1 MFLKKNETHSLA
13 PLVEESRKLSQ
24 RIQQK
29 DYSAAIQV
37 SSKSSEV
44 QEIANNVNQALESM
58 KKDAQ
63 HVDIRLKLVTK
74 AIEIGLWDME
84 VVAGDP
90 VNPSNTFT
98 WSEEFRAMLGYQSEK
113 DFPNVLNSWAS
124 RLHPEDHD
132 RALTEL
138 SDHLLDFTGKTPYDV
153 QYRLKLKHGEYRW
166 FRATGTTIR
175 DQQGVPLRIAGALLD
190 VHDQKIKS
198 EELEAMVTRYDLI
211 NLVLVEAPYDVNIIG
226 GNIENPDNTFWWS
239 PQFRAT
245 LGFKDEQDFPSK
257 LSSWAS
263 ILYPEDAEMAIKIL
277 NDHLNDYTGRTPYE
291 MECRLVRK
299 NGEHRWYYCSGKSIR
314 DSKGVPI
321 RIAGT
326 IRDITVEKEKQAVA
340 DELTLKIQH
349 LSDSITEMVNGVN
362 SVSNQAQELATA
374 QEQSTE
380 AANQAK
386 VSAEE
391 TQNIS
396 NFIKEIAN
404 QTNLLGLNAAIE
416 ASRAGEQGR
425 GFAVVADEVRKL
437 AIHSADATGNI
448 ETSLDEMKTL
458 IERILHNIGNMSTL
472 TQTQAALTQQVNAST
487 DEINSMSKALLDFAR
502 TM

>member
-1 MFLKKNETHSLA
+1 MFLKKNESQSLA

-29 DYSAAIQV
+29 DYAAAIQV
-37 SSKSSEV
+37 SSTSPEI
-44 QEIANNVNQALESM
+44 QEIANNVNQAIDSM
-58 KKDAQ
+58 KNDAE

-90 VNPSNTFT
+90 VNPNNTFT
-98 WSEEFRAMLGYQSEK
+98 WSEEFRAMLGYQNEK
-113 DFPNVLNSWAS
+113 DFPNVLDSWSS
-124 RLHPEDHD
+124 RLHPEDYD
-132 RALTEL
+132 RSLAEL
-138 SDHLLDFTGKTPYDV
+138 SDHLLDFTGRTPYDV

-175 DQQGVPLRIAGALLD
+175 NEQGVPLRIAGALLD
-190 VHDQKIKS
+190 VHDQKIES
-198 EELEAMVTRYDLI
+198 EKLQDLVTRFDLI

-226 GNIENPDNTFWWS
+226 GDIENPDNTFWWS
-239 PQFRAT
+239 PQFRET

-263 ILYPEDAEMAIKIL
+263 ILYPEDAEMAIKVL

-299 NGEHRWYYCSGKSIR
+299 NGEHRWYYCSGKTLR

>member
-13 PLVEESRKLSQ
+13 PLVEESHKLSQ

-198 EELEAMVTRYDLI
+198 EELQALVTRYDLI
-211 NLVLVEAPYDVNIIG
+211 NRVLVEAPYDVILADG
-226 GNIENPDNTFWWS
+226 DIENPDNIFWWS
-239 PQFRAT
+239 QQFRHT
-245 LGFKDEQDFPSK
+245 LGFKDEQDFPSV
-257 LSSWAS
+257 LSSWS
-263 ILYPEDAEMAIKIL
+263 SRIHPDDAEHAFKAVV
-277 NDHLNDYTGRTPYE
+277 DHLNDYSDRTPYD
-291 MECRLVRK
+291 MVCRLQSK
-299 NGEHRWYYCSGKSIR
+299 NGEYRWYQNSGRSIR

>member
-58 KKDAQ
+58 KNDAQ

-124 RLHPEDHD
+124 RLHPEDQD
-132 RALTEL
+132 RSLAAL

-198 EELEAMVTRYDLI
+198 EELQALVTRYDLI

-226 GNIENPDNTFWWS
+226 GDIENPDSIFWWS
-239 PQFRAT
+239 PQFRQT

-263 ILYPEDAEMAIKIL
+263 ILYPEDAEMAIKVL

-299 NGEHRWYYCSGKSIR
+299 NGEHRWYYCSGKTLR

-374 QEQSTE
+374 QEQSTD

>member
-1 MFLKKNETHSLA
+1 
-13 PLVEESRKLSQ
+13 
-24 RIQQK
+24 
-29 DYSAAIQV
+29 
-37 SSKSSEV
+37 
-44 QEIANNVNQALESM
+44 
-58 KKDAQ
+58 
-63 HVDIRLKLVTK
+63 
-74 AIEIGLWDME
+74 
-84 VVAGDP
+84 
-90 VNPSNTFT
+90 
-98 WSEEFRAMLGYQSEK
+98 
-113 DFPNVLNSWAS
+113 
-124 RLHPEDHD
+124 
-132 RALTEL
+132 
-138 SDHLLDFTGKTPYDV
+138 
-153 QYRLKLKHGEYRW
+153 
-166 FRATGTTIR
+166 
-175 DQQGVPLRIAGALLD
+175 
-190 VHDQKIKS
+190 
-198 EELEAMVTRYDLI
+198 
-211 NLVLVEAPYDVNIIG
+211 
-226 GNIENPDNTFWWS
+226 
-239 PQFRAT
+239 
-245 LGFKDEQDFPSK
+245 
-257 LSSWAS
+257 
-263 ILYPEDAEMAIKIL
+263 
-277 NDHLNDYTGRTPYE
+277 
-291 MECRLVRK
+291 
-299 NGEHRWYYCSGKSIR
+299 
-314 DSKGVPI
+314 
-321 RIAGT
+321 
-326 IRDITVEKEKQAVA
+326 VEKEKQAVA

-487 DEINSMSKALLDFAR
+487 DEINSMSKSLLDFAR

>member
-37 SSKSSEV
+37 SSQSSEV

-58 KKDAQ
+58 KNDAQ

-263 ILYPEDAEMAIKIL
+263 ILYPEDAQMAIKIL

>member
-1 MFLKKNETHSLA
+1 M
-13 PLVEESRKLSQ
+13 R
-24 RIQQK
+24 
-29 DYSAAIQV
+29 
-37 SSKSSEV
+37 
-44 QEIANNVNQALESM
+44 
-58 KKDAQ
+58 
-63 HVDIRLKLVTK
+63 
-74 AIEIGLWDME
+74 
-84 VVAGDP
+84 
-90 VNPSNTFT
+90 
-98 WSEEFRAMLGYQSEK
+98 
-113 DFPNVLNSWAS
+113 
-124 RLHPEDHD
+124 
-132 RALTEL
+132 
-138 SDHLLDFTGKTPYDV
+138 
-153 QYRLKLKHGEYRW
+153 LKHGEYRW

-198 EELEAMVTRYDLI
+198 EELQALVTRYDLI
-211 NLVLVEAPYDVNIIG
+211 NRVLVEAPYDVNIIG
-226 GNIENPDNTFWWS
+226 GDIENPDSIFWWS

-263 ILYPEDAEMAIKIL
+263 ILYPEDAEMAIKVL

-299 NGEHRWYYCSGKSIR
+299 NGEHRWYYCSGKTLR

-326 IRDITVEKEKQAVA
+326 IRDITIEKEKQAIA

-374 QEQSTE
+374 QEQSTD

>member
-37 SSKSSEV
+37 SSKSSEI

-58 KKDAQ
+58 KNDAQ

-90 VNPSNTFT
+90 VNPNNTFT

>member
-29 DYSAAIQV
+29 DYSATIQV
-37 SSKSSEV
+37 SSASSEV
-44 QEIANNVNQALESM
+44 QEIANNVNQVLESM
-58 KKDAQ
+58 KNDAQ

-84 VVAGDP
+84 VIAGDP

-98 WSEEFRAMLGYQSEK
+98 WSEEFRAMLGYQNEK
-113 DFPNVLNSWAS
+113 DFPNVLDSWAS

-132 RALTEL
+132 RSLAEL
-138 SDHLLDFTGKTPYDV
+138 SDHLLDYTGKTPYDV

-263 ILYPEDAEMAIKIL
+263 ILYPEDAEMAIKVL

-299 NGEHRWYYCSGKSIR
+299 NGEHRWYHCSGKTLR
-314 DSKGVPI
+314 DSQGVPV

-326 IRDITVEKEKQAVA
+326 IRDITMEKEKQAIA

-437 AIHSADATGNI
+437 AIHSANATGNI
-448 ETSLDEMKTL
+448 ETSLEEMKTL

>member
-58 KKDAQ
+58 KNDAQ

-90 VNPSNTFT
+90 VNPNNTFT

>member
-1 MFLKKNETHSLA
+1 MVCRLQSKN
-13 PLVEESRKLSQ
+13 
-24 RIQQK
+24 
-29 DYSAAIQV
+29 
-37 SSKSSEV
+37 
-44 QEIANNVNQALESM
+44 
-58 KKDAQ
+58 
-63 HVDIRLKLVTK
+63 
-74 AIEIGLWDME
+74 
-84 VVAGDP
+84 
-90 VNPSNTFT
+90 
-98 WSEEFRAMLGYQSEK
+98 
-113 DFPNVLNSWAS
+113 
-124 RLHPEDHD
+124 
-132 RALTEL
+132 
-138 SDHLLDFTGKTPYDV
+138 
-153 QYRLKLKHGEYRW
+153 GEYRW
-166 FRATGTTIR
+166 Y
-175 DQQGVPLRIAGALLD
+175 QN
-190 VHDQKIKS
+190 S
-198 EELEAMVTRYDLI
+198 
-211 NLVLVEAPYDVNIIG
+211 
-226 GNIENPDNTFWWS
+226 
-239 PQFRAT
+239 
-245 LGFKDEQDFPSK
+245 
-257 LSSWAS
+257 
-263 ILYPEDAEMAIKIL
+263 
-277 NDHLNDYTGRTPYE
+277 GR
-291 MECRLVRK
+291 
-299 NGEHRWYYCSGKSIR
+299 SIR

-487 DEINSMSKALLDFAR
+487 DEINSMSKSLLDFAR

>member
-1 MFLKKNETHSLA
+1 
-13 PLVEESRKLSQ
+13 
-24 RIQQK
+24 
-29 DYSAAIQV
+29 
-37 SSKSSEV
+37 
-44 QEIANNVNQALESM
+44 
-58 KKDAQ
+58 
-63 HVDIRLKLVTK
+63 
-74 AIEIGLWDME
+74 
-84 VVAGDP
+84 
-90 VNPSNTFT
+90 
-98 WSEEFRAMLGYQSEK
+98 
-113 DFPNVLNSWAS
+113 
-124 RLHPEDHD
+124 
-132 RALTEL
+132 
-138 SDHLLDFTGKTPYDV
+138 
-153 QYRLKLKHGEYRW
+153 
-166 FRATGTTIR
+166 
-175 DQQGVPLRIAGALLD
+175 
-190 VHDQKIKS
+190 
-198 EELEAMVTRYDLI
+198 
-211 NLVLVEAPYDVNIIG
+211 
-226 GNIENPDNTFWWS
+226 
-239 PQFRAT
+239 
-245 LGFKDEQDFPSK
+245 
-257 LSSWAS
+257 
-263 ILYPEDAEMAIKIL
+263 
-277 NDHLNDYTGRTPYE
+277 
-291 MECRLVRK
+291 
-299 NGEHRWYYCSGKSIR
+299 
-314 DSKGVPI
+314 
-321 RIAGT
+321 
-326 IRDITVEKEKQAVA
+326 
-340 DELTLKIQH
+340 
-349 LSDSITEMVNGVN
+349 MVNGVN

>member
-1 MFLKKNETHSLA
+1 MFLKKNESQSLA

-29 DYSAAIQV
+29 DYAAAIQV
-37 SSKSSEV
+37 SSTSPEI
-44 QEIANNVNQALESM
+44 QEIANNVNQAIDSM
-58 KKDAQ
+58 KNDAE

-90 VNPSNTFT
+90 VNPNNTFT
-98 WSEEFRAMLGYQSEK
+98 WSEEFRAMLGYQNEK
-113 DFPNVLNSWAS
+113 DFPNVLDSWSS
-124 RLHPEDHD
+124 RLHPEDYD
-132 RALTEL
+132 RSLAEL
-138 SDHLLDFTGKTPYDV
+138 SDHLLDFTGRTPYDV

-175 DQQGVPLRIAGALLD
+175 NEQGVPLRIAGALLD
-190 VHDQKIKS
+190 VHDQKIES
-198 EELEAMVTRYDLI
+198 EKLQALVTRFDLI

-226 GNIENPDNTFWWS
+226 GDIENPDNTFWWS
-239 PQFRAT
+239 PQFRET

-263 ILYPEDAEMAIKIL
+263 ILYPEDAEMAIKVL

-299 NGEHRWYYCSGKSIR
+299 NGEHRWYYCSGKTLR

>member
-1 MFLKKNETHSLA
+1 MFLKKNEAYSLT

-24 RIQQK
+24 KIQQK
-29 DYSAAIQV
+29 DYSAAMQLP
-37 SSKSSEV
+37 SASSEV
-44 QEIANNVNQALESM
+44 QEIANNVNQALESI
-58 KKDAQ
+58 KNDAR
-63 HVDIRLKLVTK
+63 HTDIRLKLVTK
-74 AIEIGLWDME
+74 AIEVGLWDME

-90 VNPSNTFT
+90 VNPNNTFT
-98 WSEEFRAMLGYQSEK
+98 WTDEFRSMLGYQSEK
-113 DFPNVLNSWAS
+113 DFPNVLDSWAS
-124 RLHPEDHD
+124 RLHPEDYD
-132 RALTEL
+132 WVLAALA
-138 SDHLLDFTGKTPYDV
+138 DHLLDHTGKTPYDI

-175 DQQGVPLRIAGALLD
+175 DEQGMPLRIAGALLD

-198 EELEAMVTRYDLI
+198 DELEALVTRYDLI
-211 NLVLVEAPYDVNIIG
+211 NRVLVEAPYDIILVDG
-226 GNIENPDNTFWWS
+226 DVEHPDSEFWWS
-239 PQFRAT
+239 PQFRKT
-245 LGFKDEQDFPSK
+245 LGFNDEKDFPSV
-257 LSSWAS
+257 LSSWGSRLHPDDVEIA
-263 ILYPEDAEMAIKIL
+263 LKAL
-277 NDHLNDYTGRTPYE
+277 HDHLNDFSDRTPYE
-291 MECRLVRK
+291 VTCRLQNK
-299 NGEHRWYYCSGKSIR
+299 NGEYRWYYNSGGCIR

-321 RIAGT
+321 RMAGT
-326 IRDITVEKEKQAVA
+326 IRDVTLEKQKQSVA

-349 LSDSITEMVNGVN
+349 LSDSIAEMVNGVN

-458 IERILHNIGNMSTL
+458 IERILYNIGNMSTL

>member
-1 MFLKKNETHSLA
+1 MKN
-13 PLVEESRKLSQ
+13 
-24 RIQQK
+24 
-29 DYSAAIQV
+29 
-37 SSKSSEV
+37 
-44 QEIANNVNQALESM
+44 
-58 KKDAQ
+58 DAQ

-90 VNPSNTFT
+90 VNPNNTFT

>member
-1 MFLKKNETHSLA
+1 MFLKKNESQSLA

-37 SSKSSEV
+37 SSASPEV
-44 QEIANNVNQALESM
+44 QEIANNVNQAIESM
-58 KKDAQ
+58 KNDAQ

-84 VVAGDP
+84 VIAGDP

-98 WSEEFRAMLGYQSEK
+98 WSEEFRSMLGYQSEK
-113 DFPNVLNSWAS
+113 DFPNVLDSWSS
-124 RLHPEDHD
+124 RLHPEDYD
-132 RALTEL
+132 RSLAEL

-153 QYRLKLKHGEYRW
+153 QYRLRLKHGEYRW

-175 DQQGVPLRIAGALLD
+175 DQQGEPLRIAGALLD

-198 EELEAMVTRYDLI
+198 EELQALVTRYDLI
-211 NLVLVEAPYDVNIIG
+211 NRVLVEAPYDVNIIG
-226 GNIENPDNTFWWS
+226 GDIENPDSIFWWS

-263 ILYPEDAEMAIKIL
+263 ILYPEDAEMAIKVL

-299 NGEHRWYYCSGKSIR
+299 NGEHRWYYCSGKTLR

-326 IRDITVEKEKQAVA
+326 IRDITIEKEKQAIA